1 MSLSRLD
8 SFQSLGPGE
17 TTSYGADR
25 TPHTVPL
32 RSRRRNPSFVADG
45 VRWHHV
51 TPMLQIRKRGTASQ
65 GPGPEQHVLTVGRP
79 VFKPGGP
86 APAPPAAPAARP
98 LLAARRQLLNLS
110 APLDLRGKA
119 AERE

>member
-17 TTSYGADR
+17 TTSYRADR
-25 TPHTVPL
+25 TPRTVPP

-51 TPMLQIRKRGTASQ
+51 TPADQKARHGESRSGPRVARANGGEASLQTRRAGPSSPRRPSGLPLTRG
-65 GPGPEQHVLTVGRP
+65 EE
-79 VFKPGGP
+79 
-86 APAPPAAPAARP
+86 AAPEFVG
-98 LLAARRQLLNLS
+98 
-110 APLDLRGKA
+110 AP
-119 AERE
+119 